1 MLIGSVPTWTEE
13 FAARVSVQFTA
24 PAEVTFG
31 ALNEAVMPAGKVDVS
46 AALAPAAFDGTVT
59 PCTGWAVMD
68 TVAYAFGWIDKVQY
82 DI

>member
-1 MLIGSVPTWTEE
+1 MFIGSVPTWTEE

-24 PAEVTFG
+24 PAEVTVG
-31 ALNEAVMPAGKVDVS
+31 ALNEAVMPVGKVDVI

-59 PCTGWAVMD
+59 PCTGWAVID
-68 TVAYAFGWIDKVQY
+68 TVAVPLGWTAKVQY